1 VIFRPITAAEL
12 TLFNRL
18 PYVLNHELADDLA
31 DGRRHPE
38 WLWVALDDDRLVA
51 RVAWWGRDRIPTLLD
66 ILDLASPAD
75 IGTATELVT
84 RAAAAVVPAGSPEYV
99 RFAPPDW
106 RTAPA
111 DVESRMAVLAAT
123 GASFTLERLRLEWRP
138 GTPVP
143 PPDDRLTF
151 APAGADLIA
160 LLTRILDGTLDAHS
174 RDDLASMSAHEVA
187 TQQYED
193 EFARYDTPR
202 DWWRVGHRADGEP
215 VGLVIA
221 ARNAYNPVI
230 AYLGVL
236 PEHRGHGY
244 ANGILAEGTRVLA
257 EADAPRIRASTDVG
271 NEPMARAFAKAG
283 YVNFERTVTMTW
295 D

>member
-1 VIFRPITAAEL
+1 MIFRPIAAAEVP
-12 TLFNRL
+12 LFTSL

-38 WLWVALDDDRLVA
+38 WMWVALDGDRVVA
-51 RVAWWGRDRIPTLLD
+51 RVAWWGRDRTPTLLD

-75 IGTATELVT
+75 VATATELVT
-84 RAAAAVVPAGSPEYV
+84 RAAAAVVPNGSPEYV

-106 RTAPA
+106 RAAPE
-111 DVESRMAVLAAT
+111 DVESRMAVLSAI
-123 GASFTLERLRLEWRP
+123 GARFTLERLRLEWRA
-138 GTPVP
+138 GTPLP
-143 PPDDRLTF
+143 AADDRLTF
-151 APAGADLIA
+151 RPAGDDLIG
-160 LLTRILDGTLDAHS
+160 LLTRILAGTLDAHS
-174 RDDLASMSAHEVA
+174 RADLASMPAHEVA

-202 DWWRVGHRADGEP
+202 DWWRVGLRADGEP

-221 ARNAYNPVI
+221 ARNAYNPVL

-236 PEHRGHGY
+236 PEHRGNGY
-244 ANGILAEGTRVLA
+244 ANGLLAEGTRVLA
-257 EADAPRIRASTDVG
+257 EAAAPRIRASTDVG

-283 YVNFERTVTMTW
+283 YVDFERTITMDW